1 MGLIKKMLLFL
12 KHCLINIV
20 KISLSLSSFLLADV
34 GLLID
39 FQVPG
44 RISTINKSLID
55 LKIDFKVN
63 SKETRFLLK
72 RYYFNDNLSGIQEKM
87 KIHRIYLSYWLEKV
101 KKRGKRC
108 NCIIFWEKL
117 KYFFLWDLHLQR
129 YRETG
134 YVCVW
139 VGGWILGELWFL

>member
-87 KIHRIYLSYWLEKV
+87 KIHRIYLSY
-101 KKRGKRC
+101 
-108 NCIIFWEKL
+108 
-117 KYFFLWDLHLQR
+117 
-129 YRETG
+129 
-134 YVCVW
+134 
-139 VGGWILGELWFL
+139 